1 MLEEKGFTTW
11 VDFTDINPGS
21 TFAHVIVDAIKK
33 AAEEGYVLYLIDSDR
48 VGYDQMKELD
58 YATILKARVIPVW
71 VRGGELTDELE
82 YYIARLNILDV
93 RNLRQ
98 EEQVSQIVERLVK
111 YDLLF
116 NQD

>member
-33 AAEEGYVLYLIDSDR
+33 AAEEGYVLYLFDSDR
-48 VGYDQMKELD
+48 VGEDQLNQLIF
-58 YATILKARVIPVW
+58 ATRLKARVIPVW
-71 VRGGELTDELE
+71 VRGGELTGELE
-82 YYIARLNILDV
+82 YFIACLNILDV

-98 EEQVSQIVERLVK
+98 EEQVSQIVERLVQH
-111 YDLLF
+111 DLLF